1 MKILVMTSIARSI
14 SMIMRETF
22 ENAKKN
28 NCSIIVIGDK
38 KTGEI
43 LVPGG
48 RFISTSEQEHLGLN
62 LSTYL
67 SWNSYSRKNLGYLEA
82 LKQGPEWILETD
94 DDNLLSDNFFCLVN
108 SSEIQVREL
117 KSDRWVNIYKYFGN
131 DIVWPRGFPLNRIH
145 EQSRLDTKLRV
156 ISVDSIG
163 VFQSI
168 ANNDPDVDAIF
179 RLTRPLPQFFTH
191 DDPLLLTGDSVCPF
205 NSQATWWN
213 SKYVSLMYFPCTVSW
228 RAADIWRSYIA
239 TRILQANGVGIVFTG
254 PLVAQERNE
263 HDLLV
268 DFKEE
273 IDCYLDAENIWIA
286 LGTIPQSL
294 LTSSINE
301 ALINAY
307 ECLIKAGYFSTKELD
322 LVKIWIQDI
331 NQIKSR
337 GNLI

>member
-1 MKILVMTSIARSI
+1 MQ
-14 SMIMRETF
+14 ETF

-131 DIVWPRGFPLNRIH
+131 DIVWPRGFPLNRIL
-145 EQSRLDTKLRV
+145 EQSRLDTKLRA

-163 VFQSI
+163 IFQSI

-179 RLTRPLPQFFTH
+179 RLTRPLPQIFTH
-191 DDPLLLTGDSVCPF
+191 DYPLLLTGDAVCPF

-239 TRILQANGVGIVFTG
+239 TRILQANGIGIVFTG

-273 IDCYLDAENIWIA
+273 IDCYL
-286 LGTIPQSL
+286 
-294 LTSSINE
+294 
-301 ALINAY
+301 AY
-307 ECLIKAGYFSTKELD
+307 
-322 LVKIWIQDI
+322 
-331 NQIKSR
+331 
-337 GNLI
+337 